1 MLSLMKPGA
10 VLVDVAI
17 DQGGCFET
25 SVPTTH
31 HDPIYVVDG
40 IIHYCVANMPGAV
53 ARTSTLAL
61 TNATLPYAVKI
72 ADLGWRRAMQNHPDI
87 ALGAN
92 VVLGRITYKGVAD
105 AFGLDH
111 VPIGTFLGD

>member
-1 MLSLMKPGA
+1 EMKPGC

-31 HDPIYVVDG
+31 TEPIYEVDG

-53 ARTSTLAL
+53 PITSTMAL
-61 TNATLPYAVKI
+61 TNATLPFALQIANKGWQLACKENPGLRNGLNMVGDKI
-72 ADLGWRRAMQNHPDI
+72 TCQ
-87 ALGAN
+87 
-92 VVLGRITYKGVAD
+92 GVAE
-105 AFGLDH
+105 AFGLQYTPVDN
-111 VPIGTFLGD
+111 VL